1 MIEIVGFNK
10 KYSEKFFMLNKAWIE
25 ESWHLEDSDKKDLLY
40 PDQIFENGGQVF
52 FALENKIAIG
62 TVAMI
67 KNSDDRFELAKMT
80 VQDDFRGKG
89 IANMLMDECL
99 KFAKENKAKEIFL
112 ISNDSLRIARNL
124 YDKYGFKEVK
134 LDSQKYLRG
143 NVKMSLKITI
153 NYLVVWCILKNV
165 WYSSI

>member
-10 KYSEKFFMLNKAWIE
+10 KYSEQFFILNKAWIE
-25 ESWHLEDSDKKDLLY
+25 ESWHLEDSDKKDLLN
-40 PDQIFENGGQVF
+40 PDKIVENGGQVF
-52 FALENKIAIG
+52 FALQNHKAIG

-67 KNSDDRFELAKMT
+67 KSSDDRFELAKMT

-112 ISNDSLRIARNL
+112 ISNDSLKIARNL
-124 YDKYGFKEVK
+124 YNKYGFKEVD
-134 LDSQKYLRG
+134 LDSKKYDRG
-143 NVKMSLKITI
+143 NVKMRLT
-153 NYLVVWCILKNV
+153 LD
-165 WYSSI
+165 